1 MIGAIFFKEIPMLKK
16 TLAVLL
22 ATTAIL
28 TGTEAMA
35 KKDGGFTGPS
45 IEVITIE
52 QAKGMSDDTFVILRG
67 NITQNIG
74 DELYVFTDG
83 TGTINIEIDD
93 EDWNGQNV
101 GPEDLIEIRGEID
114 KGWTSIEIDVDSVSK
129 IDKK

>member
-28 TGTEAMA
+28 AGTEAMA

-45 IEVITIE
+45 VEVITIE

-67 NITQNIG
+67 NITKNIG

-83 TGTINIEIDD
+83 TSTINIEIDD
-93 EDWNGQNV
+93 EDWNGQNI
-101 GPEDLIEIRGEID
+101 GPEDFVEIRGEID

>member
-1 MIGAIFFKEIPMLKK
+1 MLKK

-22 ATTAIL
+22 ATSAIL
-28 TGTEAMA
+28 AGTEAMA

-45 IEVITIE
+45 VEVITIE

-67 NITQNIG
+67 NITKNIG

-93 EDWNGQNV
+93 EDWNGQNI
-101 GPEDLIEIRGEID
+101 GPEDLVEIRGEID